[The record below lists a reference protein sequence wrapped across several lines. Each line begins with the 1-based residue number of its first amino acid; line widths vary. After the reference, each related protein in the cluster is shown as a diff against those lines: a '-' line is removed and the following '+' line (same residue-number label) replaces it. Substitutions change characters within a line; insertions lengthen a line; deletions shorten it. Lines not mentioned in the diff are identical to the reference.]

1 MKKIIF
7 MYNNFVK
14 KILTII
20 LITNFFSVVS
30 FAQCNFGLNIGDSYP
45 QSFKDKY
52 GELNID
58 ESLNSYFEEADKIC
72 ASNTFEDI
80 QIKYTFVV
88 GKLGSIEMIALND
101 DNNIPSNKLILMN
114 YAKTNYG
121 EFDTGTNPQSFNYYN
136 IWRNNNSEVLYK
148 RLLGFNN
155 IWDESLYITNK
166 EYRLLISSI
175 RAFEEGMKEVVQ
187 DN

>member
-1 MKKIIF
+1 
-7 MYNNFVK
+7 
-14 KILTII
+14 
-20 LITNFFSVVS
+20 
-30 FAQCNFGLNIGDSYP
+30 
-45 QSFKDKY
+45 
-52 GELNID
+52 
-58 ESLNSYFEEADKIC
+58 
-72 ASNTFEDI
+72 
-80 QIKYTFVV
+80 
-88 GKLGSIEMIALND
+88 MIALND
-101 DNNIPSNKLILMN
+101 DDNIPSNKLILMN